1 MSLNQAK
8 EKSGS
13 SLRSLAGT
21 STGFQTVKPPKKLKP
36 SKEINVEPAAL
47 GKENDSKN
55 NGGSGDPKISK
66 AKKTVIKRRDHN
78 YSTSSTQVPV
88 TSSIPHLRKVLPGKV
103 VSHKKTQSPKPT
115 QER

>member
-8 EKSGS
+8 EISGS

-21 STGFQTVKPPKKLKP
+21 STGFQTVKPPKKLKA
-36 SKEINVEPAAL
+36 SKEMIEPAAL

-55 NGGSGDPKISK
+55 GGSDPKISK

-78 YSTSSTQVPV
+78 YSTSST
-88 TSSIPHLRKVLPGKV
+88 
-103 VSHKKTQSPKPT
+103 
-115 QER
+115 

>member
-21 STGFQTVKPPKKLKP
+21 STGFQTVKPPKKFKQN
-36 SKEINVEPAAL
+36 KEINVEPAAL

-55 NGGSGDPKISK
+55 NGGSGDPKI
-66 AKKTVIKRRDHN
+66 
-78 YSTSSTQVPV
+78 
-88 TSSIPHLRKVLPGKV
+88 
-103 VSHKKTQSPKPT
+103 
-115 QER
+115 